1 MLTGFSGNFHNPCNS
16 HPKIVAYSRFST
28 PHLMKSIKSL
38 ILLFGFKS
46 VERERY
52 LASFIGQ
59 SSQTIQAELDL
70 SKLGYQRTSPVE
82 VSSDYLRYRVTRP
95 ISIPLPM
102 AENPTMC
109 MGSGAAVPIPS
120 GNTRYE
126 VELNCLIQFRI
137 KHNIATDVRLTG
149 RTC

>member
-1 MLTGFSGNFHNPCNS
+1 MKFILEHQVYEDQRFIRPILSMGYVLSIVLLTGCTTT
-16 HPKIVAYSRFST
+16 ST
-28 PHLMKSIKSL
+28 IS
-38 ILLFGFKS
+38 S

-59 SSQTIQAELDL
+59 SSQTIQAGLNL

-82 VSSDYLRYRVTRP
+82 VSSDYLRYRVARP

-102 AENPTMC
+102 AENPA

-126 VELNCLIQFRI
+126 VELNCLIQFSL

>member
-1 MLTGFSGNFHNPCNS
+1 MKFILEHQVYEDQRFI
-16 HPKIVAYSRFST
+16 HPILSMGCVLSIVLLAGCTTTST
-28 PHLMKSIKSL
+28 LS
-38 ILLFGFKS
+38 S

-82 VSSDYLRYRVTRP
+82 VSSDYLLYRVAHP

-102 AENPTMC
+102 AENPAMG

>member
-1 MLTGFSGNFHNPCNS
+1 MKFILEHQVCEDQRFI
-16 HPKIVAYSRFST
+16 HPILSMGCVLSIVLLAGCTTTST
-28 PHLMKSIKSL
+28 IS
-38 ILLFGFKS
+38 S

-59 SSQTIQAELDL
+59 SSQTIQAELNL

-102 AENPTMC
+102 AENPAMG

-120 GNTRYE
+120 
-126 VELNCLIQFRI
+126 
-137 KHNIATDVRLTG
+137 
-149 RTC
+149 